1 MTGGHGTTTHDGWY
15 PATKDLTLTDVRGTE
30 WLLRGVGRTTFPLQ
44 AWPDIVFFNAL
55 MDWTTGDGRQAV
67 GEVMD
72 FYGVADLTDLQAKR
86 GMGPW

>member
-1 MTGGHGTTTHDGWY
+1 MSTAALTAKGR
-15 PATKDLTLTDVRGTE
+15 ATRARIVDAAAELVFD
-30 WLLRGVGRTTFPLQ
+30 RGVGRTTFPLQ

-55 MDWTTGDGRQAV
+55 MDWTDGEGRRAV